1 MIHDDQ
7 LQERTRQIFAA
18 SIAVKQQF
26 AATQLDG
33 VVALAKVCAAS
44 IANGG
49 KLLLCGNG
57 GSAADA
63 QHLAAEFLVR
73 LRSHVNR
80 DAIPALALA
89 LDTSSLTA
97 CGNDFGF
104 EAFYERMTLA
114 LGRPGDVLIGLT
126 TSGRSPNV
134 IRALQAARG
143 LKMTTAGL
151 LGCGGGPARDCC
163 DHALVVPSADTAR
176 IQECHIT
183 IGHALVEMVEDLLLV
198 AGHIQLQPPAAS

>member
-151 LGCGGGPARDCC
+151 LGGGGGPALACC
-163 DHALVVPSADTAR
+163 DYPIVVPSADTAR

>member
-63 QHLAAEFLVR
+63 QHIAAEFLVR
-73 LRSHVNR
+73 LRSHLNR

-97 CGNDFGF
+97 CGNDYGF

-151 LGCGGGPARDCC
+151 LGCGGGPALTCC
-163 DHALVVPSADTAR
+163 DHPIVVPSADTAR

-198 AGHIQLQPPAAS
+198 AGRIQLQSPAAT

>member
-63 QHLAAEFLVR
+63 QHIAAEFLVR

-80 DAIPALALA
+80 DAIPAIALA

-151 LGCGGGPARDCC
+151 LGGGGPALACC
-163 DHALVVPSADTAR
+163 DYPIVVPSADTAR

-198 AGHIQLQPPAAS
+198 AGHIQLQPPAAA

>member
-63 QHLAAEFLVR
+63 QHIAAEFLVR
-73 LRSHVNR
+73 LRSHLNR

-104 EAFYERMTLA
+104 EGFYERMTLA

-143 LKMTTAGL
+143 LKMITAGL
-151 LGCGGGPARDCC
+151 LGCGGGPALTCC
-163 DHALVVPSADTAR
+163 DHPIVVPSADTAR

-183 IGHALVEMVEDLLLV
+183 IGHALVEMVEDLLHV
-198 AGHIQLQPPAAS
+198 AGRIQLKPPAAP